1 MRARKSIRQEV
12 MRQLLLQF
20 DDSADSAIG
29 ETLGQCGPRAD
40 VLAGAL
46 GKRATLQIADL
57 HLASASLA
65 SGPIDVIDL
74 FSGCGGLSLGF
85 EFIGRLTDSFRLQ
98 AAVDINPHAVATYT
112 RNLPISALRL
122 DLSAES
128 RTESSL
134 QALSAKLGIRRSRPL
149 ILVGG
154 PPCQGFSA
162 HQKKNGPRR
171 DDRNQLITVFARIA
185 EFLEPDFVILENVPE
200 LLAERN
206 WKLFEMLQSR
216 LGASGDHV
224 RAQIHNLAGFGVPQE
239 RFRALVMASKWPFEM
254 PQGFLPPDQYRTVR
268 DVIGSLPPVHPGLR
282 CRVDPMHYCTN
293 HRRSTVDVLR
303 QVPKDGGRRPP
314 GVGPAC
320 LDRVDGFRDVYGR
333 MYWDRPANTITAS
346 ARNPASGRF
355 AHPEQDRGLTIRE
368 AGLLQGFPK
377 EFYFEGPFDDKFLQ
391 IGNAVPPIFSC
402 YLAAHVLGQWLG
414 QQQAPAKILQFRS
427 DVTTPT
433 SNSFSS
439 GIAGRKKWASR

>member
-1 MRARKSIRQEV
+1 MRTRKSIRQEV

-20 DDSADSAIG
+20 DNLTDSAIG
-29 ETLGQCGPRAD
+29 ENPAKCYPRAD
-40 VLAGAL
+40 ALTDAL
-46 GKRATLQIADL
+46 GKRAAMQATDFQ
-57 HLASASLA
+57 LASTSPA

-98 AAVDINPHAVATYT
+98 AAVDINPYAVATYS
-112 RNLPISALRL
+112 RNLPIPASRL
-122 DLSAES
+122 DLAAES
-128 RTESSL
+128 RSESSL
-134 QALSAKLGIRRSRPL
+134 QALSAKLGIQPGRPL

-162 HQKKNGPRR
+162 HQKKHGPRR
-171 DDRNQLITVFARIA
+171 DDRNHLITIFARIA
-185 EFLEPDFVILENVPE
+185 EFLEPDFVVLENVPE

-216 LGASGDHV
+216 LGAKGYHV

-239 RFRALVMASKWPFEM
+239 RFRALVVASKRAFEM
-254 PQGFLPPDQYRTVR
+254 PQAFLPPDQYKTVR
-268 DVIGSLPPVHPGLR
+268 DVIGFLPPVHPGSR
-282 CRVDPMHYCTN
+282 CRVDSMHYCTN
-293 HRRSTVDVLR
+293 HRQSTINVLR

-320 LDRVDGFRDVYGR
+320 LDKVDGFRDVYGR

-355 AHPEQDRGLTIRE
+355 GHPEQDRGLTIRE
-368 AGLLQGFPK
+368 AALLQGFPK
-377 EFYFEGPFDDKFLQ
+377 GFHFEGPFDDKFLQ
-391 IGNAVPPIFSC
+391 IGNAVPPIFSS
-402 YLAAHVLGQWLG
+402 YLAAHILGQWLG
-414 QQQAPAKILQFRS
+414 QQQAPARILQFRS